1 MKPHRIKQLDDATI
15 GHIAAGEVVE
25 RPAQVVKELV
35 ENSLDAG
42 ATSISVLVENGGF
55 DRLVVEDNGSGIANE
70 DLPLSLDRH
79 ATSKLS
85 SKEDLA
91 SIASLGFRGEALAS
105 IGMVSKLTVES
116 QPSGTNGA
124 SIVME
129 DGQKSSLS
137 PVGMSDGTRITVEH
151 LFRNTPARLA
161 FQRRP
166 ATETARIVDVVVD
179 HALAH
184 PSCGFHLKSETRT
197 LLNVPAT
204 NDMLDRLYD
213 LMGAQATELIPL
225 QHPPADDDAP
235 GDERWS
241 GWISTPDIT
250 RGKGDDIHVL
260 INQRPVAAGPFLQ
273 AIRRGYRTRLMH
285 GRHPLA
291 VINLTCPPTEV
302 DVNVHPTKREVR
314 LKHSWRVLER
324 LERAIA
330 HTLESIPTEPDAT
343 GGIPEL
349 QGLSSS
355 QTAKSVSTYFQSE
368 ETPNRQDETGNQQQ
382 TLASAAGV
390 APSVSPH
397 ATPTTPQ
404 PPAWAVAAGKQLN
417 LVGEEAAE
425 APSPAVE
432 RPVSSSPLG
441 QRVLPQLD
449 DAPLAAHLSSAER
462 HLHRYAGVS
471 KTRLPSQETPLE
483 GTLNELPNMEP
494 LAQFADSYILVQA
507 DDELLLI
514 DQHALHE
521 RVRYERLRNSGQAW
535 APQERLSPLNL
546 ELDPRQAAITSAQQ
560 DRLHQLGF
568 HVHLEGEEW
577 VLTASPQLLE
587 GEEIKPFFIDLLQDL
602 ALDGGPLETIEAKKD
617 HIAFMNACRG
627 AVKANDPLTLP
638 EMRRLL
644 DDMRRIPNPW
654 ACVHGRPT
662 SLRIPLDSLDHHFGR
677 HG

>member
-1 MKPHRIKQLDDATI
+1 MKAGRIKQLDEATI

-25 RPAQVVKELV
+25 RPAQVIKELV

-42 ATSISVLVENGGF
+42 ATLITVTVENGGF
-55 DRLVVEDNGSGIANE
+55 ERMTVEDNGSGIHRE
-70 DLPLSLDRH
+70 DLPLALDRH
-79 ATSKLS
+79 ATSKLAT
-85 SKEDLA
+85 KDDLG
-91 SIASLGFRGEALAS
+91 SIVSLGFRGEALAS
-105 IGMVSKLTVES
+105 IGMVSKLTIAS
-116 QPSGTNGA
+116 QPPGTQGA
-124 SIVME
+124 SVVME
-129 DGQKSSLS
+129 DGEKSD
-137 PVGMSDGTRITVEH
+137 PVPEGMPDGTRISVEH
-151 LFRNTPARLA
+151 LFANTPARLA

-166 ATETARIVDVVVD
+166 ETETARIVDVVVS

-184 PSCGFHLKSETRT
+184 PECGFHLKSEART

-204 NDMLDRLYD
+204 EDMLDRLYD
-213 LMGAQATELIPL
+213 VMGAQATELVPL
-225 QHPPADDDAP
+225 ALPP
-235 GDERWS
+235 GDEEAPGSERWE

-291 VINLTCPPTEV
+291 VINLTCPPDEV

-314 LKHSWRVLER
+314 LRHSWRVLER

-330 HTLESIPTEPDAT
+330 HTLEAVPTEPDAT

-349 QGLSSS
+349 QGFATKDNATKVETFFAPTPQNQPSKRPSLEE
-355 QTAKSVSTYFQSE
+355 QS
-368 ETPNRQDETGNQQQ
+368 
-382 TLASAAGV
+382 LASAAGLE
-390 APSVSPH
+390 AAESQQR
-397 ATPTTPQ
+397 TPTAA

-417 LVGEEAAE
+417 LVGEEAKE
-425 APSPAVE
+425 TQRVDSP
-432 RPVSSSPLG
+432 RPVSASPLG
-441 QRVLPQLD
+441 QGVLPNLSDEPVAQ
-449 DAPLAAHLSSAER
+449 HLSSAER
-462 HLHRYAGVS
+462 HLHRYAGAS
-471 KTRLPSQETPLE
+471 ETQSPMTEAPLDGLLNDLPA
-483 GTLNELPNMEP
+483 MEP

-507 DDELLLI
+507 EDELLLV

-535 APQERLSPLNL
+535 EPQQRLAPLDLGLDARQSAVVDAHHVRLKS
-546 ELDPRQAAITSAQQ
+546 
-560 DRLHQLGF
+560 LGF
-568 HVHLEGEEW
+568 HLEHEDGAW
-577 VLTASPQLLE
+577 RLTASPQLLG
-587 GEEIKPFFIDLLQDL
+587 GEEVRPFFLDLLQDL
-602 ALDGGPLETIEAKKD
+602 ALDGGPLETMEAKKD

-627 AVKANDPLTLP
+627 AVKANETLSLA

-662 SLRIPLDSLDHHFGR
+662 SLRISLDSLDHHFGR

>member
-1 MKPHRIKQLDDATI
+1 
-15 GHIAAGEVVE
+15 
-25 RPAQVVKELV
+25 
-35 ENSLDAG
+35 
-42 ATSISVLVENGGF
+42 
-55 DRLVVEDNGSGIANE
+55 
-70 DLPLSLDRH
+70 
-79 ATSKLS
+79 
-85 SKEDLA
+85 
-91 SIASLGFRGEALAS
+91 
-105 IGMVSKLTVES
+105 
-116 QPSGTNGA
+116 
-124 SIVME
+124 
-129 DGQKSSLS
+129 
-137 PVGMSDGTRITVEH
+137 
-151 LFRNTPARLA
+151 
-161 FQRRP
+161 
-166 ATETARIVDVVVD
+166 
-179 HALAH
+179 
-184 PSCGFHLKSETRT
+184 
-197 LLNVPAT
+197 
-204 NDMLDRLYD
+204 MLDRLYD

-225 QHPPADDDAP
+225 QHPSADDDAP

-330 HTLESIPTEPDAT
+330 FTLETVPTEPDAT

-349 QGLSSS
+349 QGLSSTQS
-355 QTAKSVSTYFQSE
+355 QMSVSTYFES
-368 ETPNRQDETGNQQQ
+368 DEKKTENKRDREQQRS
-382 TLASAAGV
+382 LASAAGV
-390 APSVSPH
+390 APTS
-397 ATPTTPQ
+397 TPTTPLISPQ

-425 APSPAVE
+425 TSATAAS

-449 DAPLAAHLSSAER
+449 DTPLADHLSSAER
-462 HLHRYAGVS
+462 HLHRYAGAS
-471 KTRLPSQETPLE
+471 PTHLPSQEAPLE
-483 GTLNELPNMEP
+483 GTLNELPPMEP

-507 DDELLLI
+507 EDELLLI

-546 ELDPRQAAITSAQQ
+546 ELDPRQAATTSAQQ
-560 DRLHQLGF
+560 ERLRELGF
-568 HVHLEGEEW
+568 HVQLEGEAW
-577 VLTASPQLLE
+577 VLKASPQLLE
-587 GEEIKPFFIDLLQDL
+587 GEEIKPFFLDLLQDL

>member
-1 MKPHRIKQLDDATI
+1 MNPRRIKQLDDATI

-25 RPAQVVKELV
+25 RPAQVIKELI

-42 ATSISVLVENGGF
+42 ATSITITVESGGF
-55 DRLVVEDNGSGIANE
+55 ECMTVEDNGSGIERE
-70 DLPLSLDRH
+70 DLPLALDRH

-85 SKEDLA
+85 TKEDLA

-105 IGMVSKLTVES
+105 IGMVSKLTVSS
-116 QPSGTNGA
+116 QPAGAQGA
-124 SIVME
+124 SVVME
-129 DGQKSSLS
+129 DGVKSETV
-137 PVGMSDGTRITVEH
+137 PEGMSDGTRISVEH
-151 LFRNTPARLA
+151 LFANTPARLA

-166 ATETARIVDVVVD
+166 ETETARIVDVVVN

-184 PSCGFHLKSETRT
+184 PECGFHLKSEART

-204 NDMLDRLYD
+204 GDMLDRLYD
-213 LMGAQATELIPL
+213 VMGAQATELVPL
-225 QHPPADDDAP
+225 QQPAGDEEAP
-235 GDERWS
+235 GQERWE

-250 RGKGDDIHVL
+250 RGKGDDIHLL
-260 INQRPVAAGPFLQ
+260 INRRPVAAGPFLQ
-273 AIRRGYRTRLMH
+273 AIRRGYRTRLMQ

-291 VINLTCPPTEV
+291 VLNLTCPPTEV

-314 LKHSWRVLER
+314 LRHSWRVLER

-330 HTLESIPTEPDAT
+330 HTLEAVPTEPDAT

-349 QGLSSS
+349 QGFAARET
-355 QTAKSVSTYFQSE
+355 TAKVESFFAL
-368 ETPNRQDETGNQQQ
+368 ETGNEPPQGE
-382 TLASAAGV
+382 TSPNHGLAFAAGLEAGETRQRSAA
-390 APSVSPH
+390 A
-397 ATPTTPQ
+397 A

-417 LVGEEAAE
+417 LVGQEAEELE
-425 APSPAVE
+425 RNTPT
-432 RPVSSSPLG
+432 RPVSASPLG
-441 QRVLPQLD
+441 QAVLPNLESEPIAQ
-449 DAPLAAHLSSAER
+449 HLSSAER
-462 HLHRYAGVS
+462 HLHRYAGAS
-471 KTRLPSQETPLE
+471 ETQSPATETPLD
-483 GTLNELPNMEP
+483 GVLNDLPTMEP

-507 DDELLLI
+507 EGELLLV

-535 APQERLSPLNL
+535 EPQKRLAPLQLGLDARQSAVVDAQHERLK
-546 ELDPRQAAITSAQQ
+546 A
-560 DRLHQLGF
+560 LGF
-568 HVHLEGEEW
+568 HLEHQEGEW
-577 VLTASPQLLE
+577 VLNASPQLLA
-587 GEEIKPFFIDLLQDL
+587 GEEVKPFFLDLLQDL

-627 AVKANDPLTLP
+627 AVKANEPLSLA

-662 SLRIPLDSLDHHFGR
+662 SLRISLDSLDHHFGR

>member
-1 MKPHRIKQLDDATI
+1 VTSRRIKQLDDATI

-25 RPAQVVKELV
+25 RPAQVIKELV

-42 ATSISVLVENGGF
+42 ATSIIVTVENGGF
-55 DRLVVEDNGSGIANE
+55 ERMTVEDNGNGIHRD
-70 DLPLSLDRH
+70 DLSLALDRH

-85 SKEDLA
+85 TKEDLA

-105 IGMVSKLTVES
+105 IGMVSKLTVSS
-116 QPSGTNGA
+116 QPPGTQGA

-129 DGQKSSLS
+129 DGEKTE
-137 PVGMSDGTRITVEH
+137 PVPEGMSDGTRISVEH
-151 LFRNTPARLA
+151 LFGNTPARLA

-166 ATETARIVDVVVD
+166 ETETTRIVDVVVN

-184 PSCGFHLKSETRT
+184 PECGFHLKSEART

-204 NDMLDRLYD
+204 EDMLDRLYD
-213 LMGAQATELIPL
+213 IMGAQATELVPL
-225 QHPPADDDAP
+225 KQPSADDDAP
-235 GDERWS
+235 GEERWD

-291 VINLTCPPTEV
+291 VINLTCPPNEV

-314 LKHSWRVLER
+314 LRHSWRVLER

-330 HTLESIPTEPDAT
+330 YTLEAVPTEPDAT

-349 QGLSSS
+349 QGFAAKETASVVETFFASPPPATTPEASS
-355 QTAKSVSTYFQSE
+355 A
-368 ETPNRQDETGNQQQ
+368 DLGM
-382 TLASAAGV
+382 ASAAGLE
-390 APSVSPH
+390 VSETKPR
-397 ATPTTPQ
+397 ASTPA

-417 LVGEEAAE
+417 LVGEQAKASEKTT
-425 APSPAVE
+425 SP
-432 RPVSSSPLG
+432 RPVSASPMG
-441 QRVLPQLD
+441 QAVLPHLEDEPIAQ
-449 DAPLAAHLSSAER
+449 HLSSAER
-462 HLHRYAGVS
+462 HLHRYAGTT
-471 KTRLPSQETPLE
+471 KTHSPAQEAPLE
-483 GTLNELPNMEP
+483 GVLNDLPAMEP

-507 DDELLLI
+507 EDELLLV

-535 APQERLSPLNL
+535 DPQRRLAPLDL
-546 ELDPRQAAITSAQQ
+546 ELDARQAAVA
-560 DRLHQLGF
+560 DAHHERLKSLGF
-568 HVHLEGEEW
+568 HLDHRQGTW
-577 VLTASPQLLE
+577 YLTASPQLLA
-587 GEEIKPFFIDLLQDL
+587 GEEVRPFLIDLLQDL

-627 AVKANDPLTLP
+627 AVKANDSLSLA

-662 SLRIPLDSLDHHFGR
+662 SLRISLDSLDHHFGR